1 MKISNKRELENIAV
15 NHFSDIDNKD
25 FMKIYRECT
34 NKLYSFLTIDTTLPA
49 SDLLKF
55 RKKLFHTYRCD

>member
-55 RKKLFHTYRCD
+55 RKKLFHTYKWQ

>member
-34 NKLYSFLTIDTTLPA
+34 NKLYSFLTIDATLPA

-55 RKKLFHTYRCD
+55 RKKLFHSYKWQ

>member
-55 RKKLFHTYRCD
+55 RKKLFHSYKWQ